1 MPQEVMSAELTEER
15 INEIVEK
22 SAAVAKKKLEPANA
36 LIAEIKHA
44 MSKGTECIPT
54 VQLQEW
60 AVAIPIICEELVPT
74 KEAYAL
80 TKNLWDIETKQ
91 LQAKNL
97 LELDEKK
104 TKIDNINKVAGT
116 ENSKKKAIADYISAM
131 LGGTQESLWC
141 LGNAVRKILDS
152 RIACGDC
159 R

>member
-1 MPQEVMSAELTEER
+1 MPGVNPYDETEARISEILESA
-15 INEIVEK
+15 
-22 SAAVAKKKLEPANA
+22 SAVAERKLAPANA

-44 MSKGTECIPT
+44 MSKGTDCIT
-54 VQLQEW
+54 TSQLQEW

-74 KEAYAL
+74 KEAYSL

-104 TKIDNINKVAGT
+104 TRIENINKVAGT
-116 ENSKKKAIADYISAM
+116 ENSKKKAIAEYLSAM
-131 LGGTQESLWC
+131 LGGTQESLWT
-141 LGNAVRKILDS
+141 LGNAIRKILDA